1 MTLSAFKLFKL
12 FKFHCGPFCSYPP
25 NWRPKR
31 CRKMAAAGT
40 ADGGIEPLI
49 RANLHGLR
57 KLYASLTLRSLS
69 MSTSVCERD
78 FLALMHELTAV
89 RAARLGGLRIKG

>member
-1 MTLSAFKLFKL
+1 
-12 FKFHCGPFCSYPP
+12 
-25 NWRPKR
+25 
-31 CRKMAAAGT
+31 MAT
-40 ADGGIEPLI
+40 ADGGIESLI

-89 RAARLGGLRIKG
+89 RAARLCDLRIKG